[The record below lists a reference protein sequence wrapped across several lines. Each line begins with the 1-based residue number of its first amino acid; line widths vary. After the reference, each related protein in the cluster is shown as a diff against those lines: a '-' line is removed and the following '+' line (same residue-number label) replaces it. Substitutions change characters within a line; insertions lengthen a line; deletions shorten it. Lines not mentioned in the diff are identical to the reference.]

1 MSAAHELAILEPDP
15 MALVRAI
22 RRMTAAGFSIRI
34 DEGYRLLVSPLS
46 KLTEAQRGFI
56 RSRKAELVALLAD
69 AETLAAALDRAGP
82 AGLGWR
88 EGTPPE
94 WPVGHLLAVGEVL
107 YGDGRMVS
115 RWGRQYAA
123 AFSPPMPR
131 FHDAPPAPEI
141 EPAAEVAA

>member
-69 AETLAAALDRAGP
+69 AETLAALLDQAGA
-82 AGLGWR
+82 AGIAWR
-88 EGTPPE
+88 EGTQ
-94 WPVGHLLAVGEVL
+94 WDDGYLLAVGEVL
-107 YGDGRMVS
+107 YSSRRMVN
-115 RWGRQYAA
+115 RLGRRYAA
-123 AFSPPMPR
+123 ALAPPMPA
-131 FHDAPPAPEI
+131 FHDAPEAPEI
-141 EPAAEVAA
+141 EPMAEETA

>member
-69 AETLAAALDRAGP
+69 AETLAA
-82 AGLGWR
+82 
-88 EGTPPE
+88 
-94 WPVGHLLAVGEVL
+94 LARSSRSRRHRL
-107 YGDGRMVS
+107 ARGDAMG
-115 RWGRQYAA
+115 
-123 AFSPPMPR
+123 
-131 FHDAPPAPEI
+131 
-141 EPAAEVAA
+141 